1 MEVFRGF
8 FLAVAVSIWGML
20 PVLLTFMLL
29 LAIVPIKCMKKDV
42 VSPIEEFRDRKK
54 YHKAE
59 KIYSKDNRLSELYLF
74 VYITLVI
81 FTILVFFNVKYQSYV
96 YQMIDKIEVISS
108 IVIGLTTIA
117 ITMSVVIILFDK
129 RYYIMFSI
137 REVLQKYKFSECLMI
152 ILFSCILVCVMI
164 ITLLDGKIESNF
176 DVVRFMAL
184 EIGVIYN
191 VVGITYILGVIINI
205 MFLEK
210 KNELSLLGQLYR
222 RFGMYRIDTLPFKD
236 KKNWSREAVEVNIEY
251 LTERYVNIC
260 KCKRITQIDE
270 IEFVTTMDCYKE
282 KWYSKARDKFI
293 RMMLWLLVLST
304 FIDII
309 IVDEKCYSFIIF
321 NSIITIIAIVMT
333 YFKIGSVQLVIMRLY
348 LDTWGYY
355 IYKKS
360 KRERFVPRVSA
371 RIGNVYDKYIM
382 RMNSLNA
389 FFYIWINF
397 VDKKQEHIQD
407 MYMEVIRLLGD
418 IKIKNMAI
426 YFPVFT
432 IGYFLFDND
441 IKMDDIKSLYK
452 RIIVPEDKQFAF
464 KKMLYSQ
471 IFYLTKNYNKEI
483 FGYREKLNAYLKW
496 IES

>member
-1 MEVFRGF
+1 MEVFRES
-8 FLAVAVSIWGML
+8 FLVVYTWGML

-29 LAIVPIKCMKKDV
+29 LAIVLIKCMKKDV

-59 KIYSKDNRLSELYLF
+59 KIYSKVNGLSELYIF
-74 VYITLVI
+74 VCITLVI
-81 FTILVFFNVKYQSYV
+81 LTVLVFFNVKYQSYV

-129 RYYIMFSI
+129 RYYIVFSI
-137 REVLQKYKFSECLMI
+137 REVLQKYKFSEWLMI
-152 ILFSCILVCVMI
+152 ILFSCILVCVMT
-164 ITLLDGKIESNF
+164 ITLLGGEIDSYF
-176 DVVRFMAL
+176 DVVRFMTL

-222 RFGMYRIDTLPFKD
+222 RFGMYRIDTLHFKD
-236 KKNWSREAVEVNIEY
+236 KKNWSKEAVEINIEY

-260 KCKRITQIDE
+260 KCKRIMQIDE
-270 IEFVTTMDCYKE
+270 IEFVTTMDCYKK
-282 KWYSKARDKFI
+282 KWYGKARDKFI
-293 RMMLWLLVLST
+293 RMMLWLLVWST
-304 FIDII
+304 FVDIM
-309 IVDEKCYSFIIF
+309 IVAEKYYSFVIF
-321 NSIITIIAIVMT
+321 NSIITIIAIAMT

-348 LDTWGYY
+348 SDTWGYY

-360 KRERFVPRVSA
+360 KGERLVPRVAA
-371 RIGNVYDKYIM
+371 RIGNVYDEYIM

-397 VDKKQEHIQD
+397 VENEQEHMQD
-407 MYMEVIRLLGD
+407 MYMEVIKWLEE

-441 IKMDDIKSLYK
+441 IKIDDIRSLYK
-452 RIIVPEDKQFAF
+452 EIIEPEDKQFAF
-464 KKMLYSQ
+464 KKMLFSQ
-471 IFYLTKNYNKEI
+471 IFYLTKNFNKEI
-483 FGYREKLNAYLKW
+483 FDYREKLNAYLKW